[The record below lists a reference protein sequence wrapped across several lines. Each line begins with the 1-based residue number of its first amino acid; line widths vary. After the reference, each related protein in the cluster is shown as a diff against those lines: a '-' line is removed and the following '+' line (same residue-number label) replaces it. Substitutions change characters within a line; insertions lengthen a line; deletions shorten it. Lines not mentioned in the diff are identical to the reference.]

1 MTQDTPAKEETMN
14 ATFQSKI
21 TISTQ
26 YAPPKIYNTLAAREC
41 TNASNCTDTS
51 RVFQTD
57 YIENTTKIVFQNE
70 MVAPTEYIASFDES
84 ESKDGSVKAY
94 VVANEEDPSTYTIH
108 FQTTGN
114 FNMPPDSSYYF
125 SYFQKVTSVEG
136 LEYVDTKN
144 VTSMASMFYDMRN
157 PISVDVSNFDTSS
170 VTNMAFMFGNDGSVS
185 SAPVLQELD
194 LSNFNTYN
202 VTSMRYMFSGQRNI
216 TKLNISS
223 FDTSNVT
230 NMAGMFRG
238 VSTSTMNLS
247 SFNTSKVTSMG
258 QMFYQSPN
266 LSNLDLSSF
275 DTSKVTSM
283 YWMFASTPSLT
294 SITYGPN
301 FIYANSANIEDMFL
315 DSPVNK
321 PTDPSWEGVL

>member
-1 MTQDTPAKEETMN
+1 MTQDTTAKEETMN

-70 MVAPTEYIASFDES
+70 MVAPTKYIASFDES

-157 PISVDVSNFDTSS
+157 LISVDVSNFDTSS
-170 VTNMAFMFGNDGSVS
+170 VTNMAFMFGNNGSVS

-202 VTSMRYMFSGQRNI
+202 VTNMRYMFSGQRNI
-216 TKLNISS
+216 TKLNVSS

-230 NMAGMFRG
+230 NMAGMFQYMNDL
-238 VSTSTMNLS
+238 TS
-247 SFNTSKVTSMG
+247 FDI
-258 QMFYQSPN
+258 
-266 LSNLDLSSF
+266 SNF
-275 DTSKVTSM
+275 DTSNVTNMS
-283 YWMFASTPSLT
+283 
-294 SITYGPN
+294 
-301 FIYANSANIEDMFL
+301 DMFYG
-315 DSPVNK
+315 K
-321 PTDPSWEGVL
+321 RFQIWI

>member
-21 TISTQ
+21 TKSTQ

-70 MVAPTEYIASFDES
+70 MVAPTKYIASFDES

-125 SYFQKVTSVEG
+125 SYFQKVTSIEG
-136 LEYVDTKN
+136 LE
-144 VTSMASMFYDMRN
+144 
-157 PISVDVSNFDTSS
+157 
-170 VTNMAFMFGNDGSVS
+170 
-185 SAPVLQELD
+185 
-194 LSNFNTYN
+194 LSL
-202 VTSMRYMFSGQRNI
+202 I
-216 TKLNISS
+216 HI
-223 FDTSNVT
+223 
-230 NMAGMFRG
+230 
-238 VSTSTMNLS
+238 
-247 SFNTSKVTSMG
+247 
-258 QMFYQSPN
+258 
-266 LSNLDLSSF
+266 
-275 DTSKVTSM
+275 
-283 YWMFASTPSLT
+283 
-294 SITYGPN
+294 
-301 FIYANSANIEDMFL
+301 
-315 DSPVNK
+315 
-321 PTDPSWEGVL
+321 